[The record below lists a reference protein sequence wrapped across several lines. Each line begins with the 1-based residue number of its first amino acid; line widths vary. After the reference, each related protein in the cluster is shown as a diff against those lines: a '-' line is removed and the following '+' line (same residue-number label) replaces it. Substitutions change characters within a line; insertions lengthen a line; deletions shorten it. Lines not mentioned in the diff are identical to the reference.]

1 VKKRGKEERSVV
13 MNQRTYAG
21 MIWDDAWHRIEA
33 NGHFLNLTPT
43 QYRILRLFT
52 EGIAPR
58 LLFSDTIA
66 LLSYRSNR
74 KLEAETELSRRLLVK
89 HISNIN
95 ARIVATGLQLCSF
108 QEGYILTL
116 SSSSIQKAQPF
127 GQERNIQ

>member
-1 VKKRGKEERSVV
+1 MLRKEEKGE

-52 EGIAPR
+52 EDIPSNV
-58 LLFSDTIA
+58 LSSDKIA

-74 KLEAETELSRRLLVK
+74 KLEAETGIYRKLLVK

-95 ARIVATGLQLCSF
+95 ARALSLGLQLCSF

-116 SSSSIQKAQPF
+116 SSSSVQKVQPF
-127 GQERNIQ
+127 GQERTIQ

>member
-1 VKKRGKEERSVV
+1 

-52 EGIAPR
+52 EDIAPR
-58 LLFSDTIA
+58 LLLSDKIA

-74 KLEAETELSRRLLVK
+74 KLEAETGISRKLLVK

-95 ARIVATGLQLCSF
+95 ARTLSLGLQLCSF

-116 SSSSIQKAQPF
+116 SSISAQKVRQC
-127 GQERNIQ
+127 E